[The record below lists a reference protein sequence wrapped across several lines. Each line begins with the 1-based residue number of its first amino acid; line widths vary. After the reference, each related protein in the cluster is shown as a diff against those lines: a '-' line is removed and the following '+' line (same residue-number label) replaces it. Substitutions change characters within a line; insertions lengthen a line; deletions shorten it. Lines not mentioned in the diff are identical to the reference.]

1 MNGPHVRRQPAADAA
16 VTELAFQLAAL
27 PAQASDPAGYL
38 DEALR
43 HLARAVGAQ
52 AAAMVQ
58 CQAGQWRVVAAHGAG
73 AMPPAELASEALC
86 RQQAVARGG
95 WLVAPLESGEEGELV
110 CLTHLQTPLD
120 PAASWLASLLRSL
133 GAGLALVRQRQ
144 RDRRRIEQLQSL
156 LAIAAPWQTPLT
168 TDQLLMQLAQV
179 ATRLLDAERA
189 SIFLWDRVSRTL
201 VARPALGVEEEELRI
216 PDDVGVVG
224 EVVHRGEPQRV
235 AAGDP
240 QQQQRIDR
248 RVDRRLKFHT
258 RSLVCVPLRLRRGEV
273 LGAFEVL
280 NKRHGDFTAEDE
292 QTLQELGAHAA
303 AALEHCRQW
312 EQLVA
317 SRRQIAEGAWAGVQ
331 LVGQCPAIR
340 ALRGTIQRLAETDLV
355 VLILGEH
362 GTGKEVVA
370 QMLHSHSRRR
380 HEPFVAIN
388 CAALTETLLESE
400 LFGHEKGAF
409 TDARQAR
416 QGKFELA
423 SRGTLF
429 LDEIGDMSLAGQA
442 KLLRVLEEKT
452 VTRVGGSVPIATDAR
467 VIAATNQDLAE
478 LVRQK
483 RFREDLFFRLSV
495 VTLELPPLRER
506 GEDVLVLAEH
516 FLSQFAAKARRSV
529 PQLTPAARQRLLAHR
544 WPGNVREL
552 RNLMERLVYL
562 TPAEQRE
569 IDAAEMAFAL
579 PPGGSGEGPLP
590 ADLALSEA
598 TRRFQQQYIRQQI
611 DRCRGNMT
619 AVAANLGL
627 HRSNL
632 YRKMRQLGMDEA
644 RDA

>member
-1 MNGPHVRRQPAADAA
+1 V
-16 VTELAFQLAAL
+16 
-27 PAQASDPAGYL
+27 
-38 DEALR
+38 
-43 HLARAVGAQ
+43 
-52 AAAMVQ
+52 
-58 CQAGQWRVVAAHGAG
+58 
-73 AMPPAELASEALC
+73 
-86 RQQAVARGG
+86 
-95 WLVAPLESGEEGELV
+95 
-110 CLTHLQTPLD
+110 
-120 PAASWLASLLRSL
+120 
-133 GAGLALVRQRQ
+133 GAGLAIVRQRQ
-144 RDRRRIEQLQSL
+144 RDRRRIEQLQAL
-156 LAIAAPWQTPLT
+156 LAIAAPWQPPLT
-168 TDQLLMQLAQV
+168 TDQLLVQLAQV

-201 VARPALGVEEEELRI
+201 VARPALGVEEDELRI
-216 PDDVGVVG
+216 PDDAGVVG
-224 EVVHRGEPQRV
+224 QVLRSGQPQRV
-235 AAGDP
+235 ASDDP
-240 QQQQRIDR
+240 QQQRSIDR
-248 RVDRRLKFHT
+248 RVDRQLKFHT
-258 RSLVCVPLRLRRGEV
+258 RSLVCVPLRLGRGEV

-280 NKRHGDFTAEDE
+280 NKRKGDFTADDE
-292 QTLQELGAHAA
+292 QTLQELGTYAA

-312 EQLVA
+312 EQLLA
-317 SRRQIAEGAWAGVQ
+317 SRRQIAEGAWAGAQ
-331 LVGQCPAIR
+331 LVGQCPAIC
-340 ALRGTIQRLAETDLV
+340 ALRSTIQRLAETDLV

-370 QMLHSHSRRR
+370 QMLHSRSRRR
-380 HEPFVAIN
+380 HEPLVAVN

-429 LDEIGDMSLAGQA
+429 LDEIGEMSLAGQA

-452 VTRVGGSVPIATDAR
+452 VTRVGGTVPIATDAR

-516 FLSQFAAKARRSV
+516 FLAQFAAKARRSV
-529 PQLTPAARQRLLAHR
+529 PRFTPAARQRLLAHR

-562 TPAEQRE
+562 TPPDQVE
-569 IDAAEMAFAL
+569 IDVADLAFTL
-579 PPGGSGEGPLP
+579 PPTGRGDESLP
-590 ADLALSEA
+590 AHLALSEA
-598 TRRFQQQYIRQQI
+598 TRRFQQQYIRRQI
-611 DRCRGNMT
+611 ECCRGNMT
-619 AVAANLGL
+619 AVAASLGL

-644 RDA
+644 REASAPDR